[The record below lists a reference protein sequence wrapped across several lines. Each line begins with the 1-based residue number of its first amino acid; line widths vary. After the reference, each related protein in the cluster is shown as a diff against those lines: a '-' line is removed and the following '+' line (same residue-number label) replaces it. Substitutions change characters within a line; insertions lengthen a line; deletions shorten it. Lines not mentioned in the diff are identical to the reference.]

1 VHLARKRGDPVPD
14 ALVAIQETSA
24 EAVRELRATIDVLRA
39 DPETPSNGNG
49 LDQLAE
55 LVERTRLAGLDVSVE
70 VTGTR
75 RELPP
80 EVDRA
85 AYRIVQE
92 SLTNVTRHAGSAT
105 AAVTVEYGA
114 EGLTVQ
120 IDDDGTA
127 WPDDPPVPGVGLI
140 GMRER
145 VTALGGTLGAEP
157 RAAGG
162 FRVRAELPTSKV
174 PAP

>member
-1 VHLARKRGDPVPD
+1 
-14 ALVAIQETSA
+14 
-24 EAVRELRATIDVLRA
+24 
-39 DPETPSNGNG
+39 
-49 LDQLAE
+49 
-55 LVERTRLAGLDVSVE
+55 

-75 RELPP
+75 RELPL

-114 EGLTVQ
+114 GGLTVQ

-127 WPDDPPVPGVGLI
+127 LPDDPPVPGVGLI

-174 PAP
+174 PTP